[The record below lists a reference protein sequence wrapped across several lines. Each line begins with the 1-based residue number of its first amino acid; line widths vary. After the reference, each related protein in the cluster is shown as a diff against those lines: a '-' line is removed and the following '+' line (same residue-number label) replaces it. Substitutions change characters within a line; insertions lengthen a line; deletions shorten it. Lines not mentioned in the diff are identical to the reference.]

1 MTTPT
6 LWYVH
11 PYAGGPGVGRY
22 SRPYELGHAWQQA
35 GARVVVITAD
45 FHHLQDTPGHY
56 RGAHDIE
63 GVPYEFLRTPAYQG
77 NGLGRLANMGAL
89 AAQLLRHRDSL
100 ERRYGKPDIVIG
112 SSPHPYAFPAT
123 HRVAR
128 RYGAHS
134 VFEVRD
140 LWPLSLVELAG
151 VRPTHPLVRA
161 TAWLER
167 YAYTHADAVVSLLP
181 KTAEYMRDKGL
192 PPDRWHYIPNGV
204 DTAGRPAADVSNA
217 PMQQAQR
224 WKAEGRRVVVYA
236 GALGVPNHVESLVQA
251 MAILR
256 ARQDSRIAALIVGR
270 GERAQQLRDLVRQQG
285 LDDCVALHDQ
295 IAKREVPALLGAADI
310 GYISLKPEPLFRFGI
325 SPNKLF
331 DYMLARLPVLF
342 AVEAGNNP
350 VADHDCGFSARPGD
364 AESIAQA
371 LQAFA
376 ALPDTELAAMGRRGH
391 GYVVS
396 EHGYPQLA
404 QRYLGIADTPQKA
417 GKRQVS

>member
-1 MTTPT
+1 MTNPT

-45 FHHLQDTPGHY
+45 YHHLQDNPGGH
-56 RGAHDIE
+56 RGACDIE
-63 GVPYEFLRTPAYQG
+63 GVPYEFLRTPSYQG
-77 NGLGRLANMGAL
+77 NGVGRLLNMGAL
-89 AAQLLRHRDSL
+89 AAQLLRHRNDL
-100 ERRYGKPDIVIG
+100 ARRYGKPDMIIG

-123 HRVAR
+123 HRLAR
-128 RYGAHS
+128 HFGAHS

-151 VRPTHPLVRA
+151 VPASHPLVRA
-161 TAWLER
+161 TARLER

-181 KTAEYMRDKGL
+181 KTAEYMQEKGL
-192 PPDRWHYIPNGV
+192 PADRWHYIPNGV
-204 DTAGRPAADVSNA
+204 DTAARPSADVSNA

-251 MAILR
+251 MALLR
-256 ARQDSRIAALIVGR
+256 TQHDQRIGAIIVGR
-270 GERAQQLRDLVRQQG
+270 GERAQHLRDLVRQQG
-285 LDDCVALHDQ
+285 LDDCVALFDQ
-295 IAKREVPALLGAADI
+295 IAKREVPALLGTADI
-310 GYISLKPEPLFRFGI
+310 GYISLKPEPLFRFGV

-350 VADHDCGFSARPGD
+350 VADHDCGFCAQPGD
-364 AESIAQA
+364 AQSVARA

-376 ALPDTELAAMGRRGH
+376 TLPAEELVAMGQRGH

-396 EHGYPQLA
+396 EHGYPELA
-404 QRYLGIADTPQKA
+404 RRYLDVANMQRKPSSA
-417 GKRQVS
+417 G